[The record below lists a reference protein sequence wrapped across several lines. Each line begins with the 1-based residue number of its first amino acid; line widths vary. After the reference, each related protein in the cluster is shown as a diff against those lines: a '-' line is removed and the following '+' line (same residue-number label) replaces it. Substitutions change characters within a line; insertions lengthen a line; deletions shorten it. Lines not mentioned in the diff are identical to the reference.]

1 MKRFS
6 KALAGLALVFG
17 LTQGAAAQDVVR
29 LGNLK
34 FAHYGA
40 IAYMK
45 EIAGKYNLKIDER
58 MFAKGLDIMPAIVS
72 GQIDLAAS
80 AMEAAIS
87 GRAGGAPIYAV
98 AGFAQGGA
106 RFVVGSKSTITS
118 VSHLR
123 GKKVGVTRGATQE
136 MLLFAELEMY
146 GLTASE
152 KPGKDV
158 TLIYMG
164 FPDLNQ
170 ALMAGDID
178 AMSQSEPQASQAISL
193 GFGRE
198 LLKPYDTPLGPPIRT
213 LVMTEEMYR
222 TKPDVTRRV
231 LECFLEATSTFMK
244 DPALAEKYVREA
256 MFKGQLSSQ
265 DFRDAIENSPY
276 SYHLTVDTVQL
287 VTDAMQRL
295 NVGRMASP
303 PVAADWVKLD
313 ALDAAK
319 KKLGLTQ

>member
-1 MKRFS
+1 MKIFCQTLA
-6 KALAGLALVFG
+6 ALTLAFG
-17 LTQGAAAQDVVR
+17 VSSAASAEDLVR

-40 IAYMK
+40 ISYMK
-45 EIAGKYNLKIDER
+45 EIAGKYDLKIEER

-72 GQIDLAAS
+72 GQIDIAAS

-106 RFVVGSKSTITS
+106 RFVVGAQSPIKS
-118 VSHLR
+118 VSDLK

-136 MLLFAELEMY
+136 MLLFAELEMH
-146 GLTASE
+146 GLTASD

-158 TLIYMG
+158 TLIYMA
-164 FPDLNQ
+164 FADLNQ
-170 ALMAGDID
+170 ALMAGSID

-198 LLKPYDTPLGPPIRT
+198 LLKPYDTPLGPPVRT
-213 LVMTEEMYR
+213 LVMTEEMY
-222 TKPDVTRRV
+222 TKKKDVTRRV
-231 LECFLEATSTFMK
+231 LECFVEATAAFMK
-244 DPALAEKYVREA
+244 NPALAEKYVRES
-256 MFKGQLSSQ
+256 MFKGQLTSQ

-276 SYHLTVDTVQL
+276 AYDLATETVQL

-295 NVGRMASP
+295 NVGRMSEP
-303 PVAADWVKLD
+303 PVATEWVKLD
-313 ALDAAK
+313 ALTAAK
-319 KKLGLTQ
+319 KKLGLN